1 MGFIKTQS
9 ISSWSVVI
17 SIASTFEINSIVL
30 KYKLKT
36 AQSENLQWIKTVVG
50 LHFQWASFQ
59 INEIVKD
66 KIRVEAVFALNYLIS
81 IRKSFIVNWWQ
92 SELVYKLK
100 SKS

>member
-36 AQSENLQWIKTVVG
+36 AQSENLQWIKRVVG
-50 LHFQWASFQ
+50 LHFQCASFQ
-59 INEIVKD
+59 MNEIVKD